1 MNNDR
6 FLNRDE
12 VQAFYDAHNLSG
24 GIELIDS
31 TIESLVVKINDHSDK
46 LDRLFFYYSFFALF
60 VLLISLGVIDLEK
73 VEFLNIRSKSDLIIL
88 SPAIYAILFL
98 QYSYVLYYDLRDRY
112 YFDILNMIK
121 NKDLFQSG
129 LHNKRLKDSI
139 FSPPF
144 RPSATNLNYV
154 HFILLCIFV
163 FVVSFGLEFLILYCY
178 YSNIKTNNLGN
189 EWVFTSAN
197 FFLFVLI
204 FIIVFCRFKKLSMY
218 F

>member
-1 MNNDR
+1 MVAAYCCGMPIAKWSCCMNNDR
-6 FLNRDE
+6 FLNKDE

-73 VEFLNIRSKSDLIIL
+73 VEFLSIRSKSDLIIL
-88 SPAIYAILFL
+88 SPAIYVILFL

-129 LHNKRLKDSI
+129 LHNKRLK
-139 FSPPF
+139 
-144 RPSATNLNYV
+144 Y
-154 HFILLCIFV
+154 FILLCIFV
-163 FVVSFGLEFLILYCY
+163 FAVSFGLEFLILYCY
-178 YSNIKTNNLGN
+178 HSNIKANNLGN
-189 EWVFTSAN
+189 EWAFTSAN
-197 FFLFVLI
+197 FFIFVLI
-204 FIIVFCRFKKLSMY
+204 FIVVFCRFKKLSTY

>member
-6 FLNRDE
+6 FLNKDE

-73 VEFLNIRSKSDLIIL
+73 VEFLSIRSKSDLIIL
-88 SPAIYAILFL
+88 SPAIYVILFL

-129 LHNKRLKDSI
+129 LHNKRLKYSI

-144 RPSATNLNYV
+144 RPSATNRNSV

-163 FVVSFGLEFLILYCY
+163 FAVSFGLEFLILYCY
-178 YSNIKTNNLGN
+178 HSNIKANNLGN
-189 EWVFTSAN
+189 EWAFTSAN
-197 FFLFVLI
+197 FFIFVLI
-204 FIIVFCRFKKLSMY
+204 FIVVFCRFKKLSTY